1 VEAHAVLADPWKM
14 SFLTPHMA
22 GASNNLLEHRRA
34 LNTANIRR
42 FTPGLPLLNL
52 VDKAKGY

>member
-1 VEAHAVLADPWKM
+1 M